1 MLKLTIWLRRFGA
14 MIASLILVLSANLN
28 LYAQSNDV
36 ITIETAYQLARK
48 NYPLIKQRDLITK
61 TKEYTVS
68 NAAKGY
74 LPVFS
79 VNGQATYQSTVT
91 SFPFQIPGFK
101 VPTYSKDQYKIYGEA
116 DQVIY
121 DAGVIKN
128 QKESAEANEV
138 VQQQILAVSLYGL
151 YDRVNQLFFGALLMD
166 EQLRQND
173 LLKQDIQN
181 GIDKAKA
188 LVTNGT
194 AYRSSVDELS
204 AQLLQIEQAR
214 VEIQAARKAYVD
226 MLSLFLNTT
235 INDSIILQKPMA
247 PTLTD
252 SIRRPEISFYDYQK
266 KLYDLQDNLL
276 HAQLRP
282 RLSLF
287 AQGGYGRPGLNVLS
301 NNFQGYFIGGIRL
314 NWNFGNLYTLKNQ
327 EHLLDL
333 NKQTVDVNKEI
344 FLFNTKMAQRQQTG
358 DVTKYMEL
366 LKNDDA
372 IIALRQS
379 VKNAASAQLEN
390 GVLST
395 HDYINEVNAEDQ
407 ARQNK
412 ILHELQLLQA
422 QFNYQN
428 TVGDIT
434 ANNSINQ

>member
-1 MLKLTIWLRRFGA
+1 MLKLTIWLRRYCM
-14 MIASLILVLSANLN
+14 MILTIIVILFANVK
-28 LYAQSNDV
+28 LYAQSQDV
-36 ITIETAYQLARK
+36 ITIEKVYQLARK

-61 TKEYTVS
+61 TKEYTVL

-79 VNGQATYQSTVT
+79 VNGQTTYQSTVT

-121 DAGVIKN
+121 DGGVIKN
-128 QKESAEANEV
+128 QKEFANANEA
-138 VQQQILAVSLYGL
+138 VQQQSLEVSLYGL

-166 EQLRQND
+166 EQLKQNE

-188 LVTNGT
+188 LLANGT

-204 AQLLQIEQAR
+204 AQLLQAEQAR
-214 VEIQAARKAYVD
+214 VEIETARKAFVD
-226 MLSLFLNTT
+226 MLSMFININ
-235 INDSIILQKPMA
+235 INDSTILQKPVA
-247 PTLTD
+247 PMLTD
-252 SIRRPEISFYDYQK
+252 SIARPEISFYDYQK
-266 KLYDLQDNLL
+266 KIYDLQGNLL
-276 HAQLRP
+276 HAQVRP
-282 RLSLF
+282 KLSLF
-287 AQGGYGRPGLNVLS
+287 AQGGYGRPGLNMLS
-301 NNFQGYFIGGIRL
+301 NNFQGYFIGGLRL
-314 NWNFGNLYTLKNQ
+314 NWNFGSLYTLKNQ

-333 NKQTVDVNKEI
+333 NKQTLDVNKET
-344 FLFNTKMAQRQQTG
+344 FLFNTKMAQKQQNG
-358 DVTKYMEL
+358 DVRKYREL

-395 HDYINEVNAEDQ
+395 HDYINEVNAEDR

-412 ILHELQLLQA
+412 ILHEMQLLQA
-422 QFNYQN
+422 EFNYQN
-428 TVGDIT
+428 TMGDIT
-434 ANNSINQ
+434 INNSINQ

>member
-1 MLKLTIWLRRFGA
+1 MLKLTIWLRRFGR
-14 MIASLILVLSANLN
+14 MIASIILVLFTNLN
-28 LYAQSNDV
+28 LYAQSKDF
-36 ITIETAYQLARK
+36 ITIEKAYQLARK
-48 NYPLIKQRDLITK
+48 NYPLIRQQDLIAK
-61 TKEYTVS
+61 SKEYTVS

-79 VNGQATYQSTVT
+79 VNGQASYQSTVT

-101 VPTYSKDQYKIYGEA
+101 VPDYSKDQYKIYGEA

-121 DAGVIKN
+121 DGGVIKN
-128 QKESAEANEV
+128 QKESAEANET
-138 VQQQILAVSLYGL
+138 VQQQSLEVSLYAL

-166 EQLRQND
+166 EQLKQND

-188 LVTNGT
+188 LVANGT

-204 AQLLQIEQAR
+204 AQLLQAEQAR

-226 MLSLFLNTT
+226 MLGLFINTT
-235 INDSIILQKPMA
+235 INDSTILQKPVA
-247 PTLTD
+247 PILTD
-252 SIRRPEISFYDYQK
+252 SIKRPEISFYEYQK
-266 KLYDLQDNLL
+266 RLYDLHGNLL
-276 HAQLRP
+276 HAQVRP
-282 RLSLF
+282 KLSLF
-287 AQGGYGRPGLNVLS
+287 AQGGYGRPGLNMLS
-301 NNFQGYFIGGIRL
+301 NNFQGYFIGGLRL
-314 NWNFGNLYTLKNQ
+314 NWNFGSLYTLKNQ
-327 EHLLDL
+327 EHLLDI
-333 NKQTVDVNKEI
+333 NKQTLDVNKET
-344 FLFNTKMAQRQQTG
+344 FLFNTKMAQKQQSG
-358 DVTKYMEL
+358 DVAKYREL

-412 ILHELQLLQA
+412 ILHEMQLLQA

-434 ANNSINQ
+434 TSNSINQ